1 MGKFY
6 FLIASLIVAVG
17 ATANADD
24 NVTRLKTSS
33 EYRKAIEAKFQA
45 RKAHAGVTRVAEGT
59 VELPWFENFDDEAS
73 FDNFTVIDANEDFAT
88 WEYYDGKAE
97 YTSFLADEIADDW
110 LITPGFEMVAGK
122 DYQISFRAN
131 GSDAFFPEVFSAWL
145 GNDASAEAMTIEV
158 VKETVVEQD
167 NALDFNVSIKVPEDG
182 VYYLGFHCTSNPDD
196 AFF

>member
-1 MGKFY
+1 MK
-6 FLIASLIVAVG
+6 
-17 ATANADD
+17 
-24 NVTRLKTSS
+24 
-33 EYRKAIEAKFQA
+33 
-45 RKAHAGVTRVAEGT
+45 
-59 VELPWFENFDDEAS
+59 LPMTGF
-73 FDNFTVIDANEDFAT
+73 
-88 WEYYDGKAE
+88 
-97 YTSFLADEIADDW
+97 
-110 LITPGFEMVAGK
+110 ITPGFEMVAGK

-196 AFF
+196 AFTFDIDDISVKEGAVAAAPDAVTGFTITPDPEGALKATITLPRLP